1 MATTM
6 KYFIGNGKDSFA
18 AEKYCISLWLLL
30 VNTVPLIDLGIF
42 FFRYAVQLLTPSALT
57 AKVNGRSVI
66 AKDDIQEVGELFLD
80 AKSSAKILSQ
90 HKDKYMK

>member
-1 MATTM
+1 VPVS
-6 KYFIGNGKDSFA
+6 IV
-18 AEKYCISLWLLL
+18 SLF
-30 VNTVPLIDLGIF
+30 DLDIF
-42 FFRYAVQLLTPSALT
+42 FCRYAVQLLTPSALT

>member
-1 MATTM
+1 MSTL
-6 KYFIGNGKDSFA
+6 FSLCVLD
-18 AEKYCISLWLLL
+18 ISL
-30 VNTVPLIDLGIF
+30 

-66 AKDDIQEVGELFLD
+66 AKDDVHEVGELFLD

-90 HKDKYMK
+90 QKDKYMK